1 MAPIIDLTEL
11 SDSEDES
18 PAEVGC
24 GSSRILSIDPGKRNI
39 AFAIVARSKEGQL
52 KVEACEMMSD
62 VDVKEMGGNY
72 NCKKYN
78 MFVASYL
85 DRFAKQ
91 HLRGCTYRVVIE
103 NQQKTASF
111 GRSWFGRGAGVAF
124 AQRCTKHFKRNGVEC
139 EYKNA
144 TLRTNFFG
152 AHVDK
157 KAPGQKHD
165 NQKRATLLAAKE
177 FVKEHP
183 HVCGVHAQA
192 MTANDHCADA
202 ALMAIACMSLSS
214 PDKKA

>member
-1 MAPIIDLTEL
+1 MAPIIDLTQL

-18 PAEVGC
+18 PANVGD

-39 AFAIVARSKEGQL
+39 AFAIVARSKQGPL

-62 VDVKEMGGNY
+62 ADVNEMGGNY

-78 MFVASYL
+78 VFVERYI
-85 DRFAKQ
+85 DGFVKK
-91 HLRGCTYRVVIE
+91 HLRGLAYKVVIE
-103 NQQKTASF
+103 NQLKTASF
-111 GRSWFGRGAGVAF
+111 ARSWFGRGAGVAF
-124 AQRCTKHFKRNGVEC
+124 AQRCTAYFKRISVKC

-144 TLRTNFFG
+144 SVRTKFFG

-157 KAPGQKHD
+157 KARGQKHD
-165 NQKRATLLAAKE
+165 NQKRATLLAAKK
-177 FVKEHP
+177 FVEEHP

-202 ALMAIACMSLSS
+202 ALMAIACLSS
-214 PDKKA
+214 PDKKS